1 MVNPDP
7 DPFGSQDFDFLDP
20 DPRIKISSK
29 NCKKKFCLKT
39 QFLTNKKRDYKNFMI
54 FEWFIKF

>member
-7 DPFGSQDFDFLDP
+7 NPFGSQDFEFLDP

-29 NCKKKFCLKT
+29 NCKKKIFHFSIKVREK
-39 QFLTNKKRDYKNFMI
+39 NKKKKIENLL
-54 FEWFIKF
+54 